1 MKQLP
6 YKQSKEDFITT
17 AIDSHLE
24 ELFKKKERK
33 DCIVIKDSLKVDEEG
48 KYGWRK
54 RGNPVS
60 QE

>member
-24 ELFKKKERK
+24 ELFKKKE
-33 DCIVIKDSLKVDEEG
+33 LKQRV
-48 KYGWRK
+48 
-54 RGNPVS
+54 
-60 QE
+60 